1 MDDISNLNSGY
12 AADLYERFLRDPTAV
27 DERTREYF
35 ETYTQQ
41 RLPTQKSEAP
51 TAPFNIQK
59 VIAAANYVNAIRSYG
74 HMAAHIDPLGQAPHG
89 DPSLEITNHGLT
101 EDDLRTMPP
110 SIVDGPVAGLAKNA
124 LEVVQRLRKIYCSA
138 VGYDYG
144 HIRVAEERKW
154 LREVAESGCFKAPL
168 DPIDSSQMLDRLT
181 QVEVFEQFLHRH
193 FPGKTRFSIEGVDL
207 LVPALDEI
215 ISHSAEAGICM
226 ILIGMAHRGRL
237 NVLAHILRKSYTE
250 ILSEFQDPRFNFSGL
265 DQMGW
270 TGDVK
275 YHKGALRTLKS
286 GEEVRLVISMAPN
299 PSHLEHI
306 NPVIEGMARSAG
318 SKTDQRG
325 APPFFPLA
333 ALPILIH
340 GDAAFPGEGIVSETL
355 NLSKLP
361 GYETGGTIHIITNN
375 QLGYTTTPKEGRSTL
390 YASDLAKGFEIPIVH
405 VNADDPGAVI
415 EAARTAFAY
424 RDRYKKDFLID
435 LVGYRRFGHNEGDEP
450 SFTQP
455 RLYEKILHHPTVR
468 EIWADELVRTGEIQ
482 PDEPVKLVQQW
493 SEKLQEAIDNLKPGK
508 ELPKVGLPQLNS
520 NGFEPSNTGYPIGE
534 LKGIHSALLEFPE
547 GFHLNHKLERP
558 IQKRRS
564 AFDQPDEKT
573 IDWASAEEMAL
584 ATILADQIPIR
595 LTGQDVERGTFSQ
608 RHAVFHDVET
618 GKRFI
623 PLQKI
628 PQAKASFDIHNS
640 PLSENAALGF
650 EFGYSVFYPQRM
662 TIWEA
667 QYGDFINSAQTIV
680 DEFIASA
687 QAKWEQKPGLVLLL
701 PHGYE
706 GQGPDHSSGRPERFL
721 QLATPSGMRV
731 ANCTTA
737 AQYFHLLRLQASTL
751 LTSPLPLVIFTPKSL
766 LRHPFV
772 ASSPR
777 DLAEGKWQPVL
788 DDPEFSHPKTIS
800 RLLICTG
807 KIGVD
812 LLTSQA
818 RSNHP
823 ETAVLRLEQLYP
835 FPQEALKIMLARYPA
850 VEEIVWVQE
859 EPENMG
865 AWDFVRP
872 RLMELVDERW
882 RLRYVG
888 RPFSSSPAEGS
899 TTWHMMNQA
908 ELIAQA
914 FQAIAQAVKLN

>member
-12 AADLYERFLRDPTAV
+12 AAELYERYLQDPTSV
-27 DERTREYF
+27 DERSREYF
-35 ETYTQQ
+35 EGSARPRPVKITE
-41 RLPTQKSEAP
+41 RPA
-51 TAPFNIQK
+51 APFDVQK

-74 HMAAHIDPLGQAPHG
+74 HLAAQIDPLGQTPHG
-89 DPSLEITNHGLT
+89 DPSLQIETHHLT
-101 EDDLRTMPP
+101 EDDLRSMPAA
-110 SIVDGPVAGLAKNA
+110 IVDGPVSRLTGSA
-124 LEVVQRLRKIYCSA
+124 LEAVQLLRRIYCSTI
-138 VGYDYG
+138 GYEYG
-144 HIRVAEERKW
+144 HIRVAEERNW
-154 LREVAESGCFKAPL
+154 LREVAESGRFRAPA
-168 DPIDSSQMLDRLT
+168 DPIHPAQLLDRLT
-181 QVEVFEQFLHRH
+181 QVEVFEQFLHHH

-215 ISHSAEAGICM
+215 IGHSAEAGICM

-237 NVLAHILRKSYTE
+237 NVLAHILNKSYAE

-275 YHKGALRTLKS
+275 YHKGALRAMKS

-325 APPFFPLA
+325 APPFYPLA
-333 ALPILIH
+333 ALPIIIH

-455 RLYEKILHHPTVR
+455 RLYEKIINHLTVR
-468 EIWADELVRTGEIQ
+468 AVWADQLVGAGQIAS
-482 PDEPVKLVQQW
+482 DEPAKLVQKW
-493 SEKLQEAIDNLKPGK
+493 TDKLQQAFDTLKPEK
-508 ELPKVGLPQLNS
+508 EAPKSGLPRLNV
-520 NGFEPSNTGYPIGE
+520 NGFEPIPTGYPMAD
-534 LKGIHSALLEFPE
+534 LKAIHSALLEFPT

-564 AFDQPDEKT
+564 SFDQITEKT
-573 IDWASAEEMAL
+573 IDWASAEEMAF

-628 PQAKASFDIHNS
+628 PQARAAFDIHNS
-640 PLSENAALGF
+640 PLSENGALGF
-650 EFGYSVFYPQRM
+650 EFGYSVFYPRRM

-680 DEFIASA
+680 DEFISSA
-687 QAKWEQKPGLVLLL
+687 QAKWEQMPGLVLLL

-721 QLATPSGMRV
+721 QLATPTGMRI

-751 LTSPLPLVIFTPKSL
+751 LASPLPLVIYTPKSL

-772 ASSPR
+772 ASTPQE
-777 DLAEGKWQPVL
+777 LAEGSWQPVL
-788 DDPEFSHPKTIS
+788 DDPGESHPKSIH

-812 LLTSQA
+812 LLTSQE
-818 RSNHP
+818 RGSHP
-823 ETAVLRLEQLYP
+823 ETAILRLEQLYP
-835 FPQEALKIMLARYPA
+835 FPEEALKKVLAEYPE
-850 VEEIVWVQE
+850 VEDVVWVQE

-872 RLMELVDERW
+872 RLMDLAEEQW
-882 RLRYVG
+882 RLRYIG

-908 ELIAQA
+908 ELISQA
-914 FQAIAQAVKLN
+914 FQAITQPVKLN